1 MLVFFWD
8 PLEPLPHDP
17 DIKALLR
24 IATVWNIPIATNLSS
39 ADFIISSPFIPGE
52 YKRSVPEI

>member
-1 MLVFFWD
+1 
-8 PLEPLPHDP
+8 
-17 DIKALLR
+17 
-24 IATVWNIPIATNLSS
+24 TVWNIPIATNLSS